1 MSKWYDQAVFYHIY
15 PLGLV
20 GAPKYQETEEV
31 VHRFGELEE
40 WIPHMAGLGCTAVY
54 IGPLFESGSHGY
66 DTWDYK
72 KVDRRLGSNED
83 FSGFVR
89 KCHEAGLRV
98 VVDGVFNHTG
108 REFFAFQDLRRNREN
123 SPYRNWYRDVSFG
136 GDTPY
141 HDGFWYNA
149 WHNCFELPALNQWND
164 EVKRYLFDVIRFW
177 IREFDIDGIR
187 LDCADCLDFQL
198 LRDMRN
204 MTGQEKEDFWLMGEV
219 IHGDYARWTGEGL
232 LHSVTNYELHKG
244 LYSGHNDHNY
254 FEIAHTIRRQFDEN
268 GGIYKG
274 RRLYSFVDNHDV
286 DRLASKLNKPEHLK
300 LVWTLLFTLPGI
312 PSIYYGSEWGITG
325 RKEGPNDD
333 PMRPRLKLSDQLTN
347 APRPELVP
355 LIRKLA
361 RLKKEEPALT
371 EGVYR
376 ELLLRNRQYAFARV
390 LGDTAVITAVNN
402 DDQSFE
408 LVFNCPVAG
417 EQTRDELTGKEI
429 RVENGTA
436 RIMLEANSGV
446 VFVLGPHVQ
455 RETGPAEE
463 VVCLKGGNMD
473 GSGCSEGA
481 APEDTGETCVKKPG
495 ESVQTGMGMSLKEQR
510 EHMLSGAMYNH
521 LTPEL
526 RAARER
532 AISLAN
538 EYHAS
543 FSRPAQERQEILGRL
558 LKSVGE
564 DVSFEPIF
572 RCEYGDQISIGDHF
586 HAGFDCV
593 MLDGGEITIGDY
605 VLFGPKVGIYTS
617 NYAANAEERAAGAC
631 YAKPVRIG
639 NHVWIGAGVHV
650 NPGVTIGDNVIIG
663 SGSVVTRDI
672 PANVVA
678 AGVPCRVIRKITE
691 ADRSGYPF

>member
-1 MSKWYDQAVFYHIY
+1 MSKWYDEAVFYHMY

-20 GAPKYQETEEV
+20 GAPKYQESEEV
-31 VHRFGELEE
+31 VHRFTELEE
-40 WIPHMAGLGCTAVY
+40 WVPHMAGLGCTAVY

-83 FSGFVR
+83 FVRFVQ

-123 SPYRNWYRDVSFG
+123 SRYRNWYRDVNFG
-136 GDTPY
+136 GDTHY

-164 EVKRYLFDVIRFW
+164 EVKQYLFDVIRFW

-198 LRDMRN
+198 LRDMRS

-219 IHGDYARWTGEGL
+219 IHGDYARWTEEGL

-286 DRLASKLNKPEHLK
+286 DRLASKLNNPEHLK

-325 RKEGPNDD
+325 KKEGPNDD
-333 PMRPRLKLSDQLTN
+333 PMRPRLKLSEQGEN
-347 APRPELVP
+347 PSRPELVP
-355 LIRKLA
+355 LIKRLA

-371 EGVYR
+371 EGAYR

-402 DDQSFE
+402 DDQGSE
-408 LVFNCPVAG
+408 LVFSCPGAG
-417 EQTRDELTGKEI
+417 DRAVEELTGKEI
-429 RVENGTA
+429 RVENGTVCM
-436 RIMLEANSGV
+436 MLEPNSAA
-446 VFVLGPHVQ
+446 VFVLGAHVR
-455 RETGPAEE
+455 REEPVAETAVE
-463 VVCLKGGNMD
+463 DAQERERDQEDGLVKLEDGLANPENEQTAWDEKGQKSQALQKD
-473 GSGCSEGA
+473 LTSER
-481 APEDTGETCVKKPG
+481 K
-495 ESVQTGMGMSLKEQR
+495 
-510 EHMLSGAMYNH
+510 
-521 LTPEL
+521 
-526 RAARER
+526 AARER
-532 AISLAN
+532 AVFLAN
-538 EYHAS
+538 EYNGS
-543 FSRPAQERQEILGRL
+543 YGRPAGEREEILRRL

-564 DVSFEPIF
+564 DVHFEPSL
-572 RCEYGDQISIGDHF
+572 RCAFGDGISIGDHF
-586 HAGFDCV
+586 YGDFDC
-593 MLDGGEITIGDY
+593 MLVDDGEITIGDH
-605 VLFGPKVGIYTS
+605 VCFGPRVGIYTRE
-617 NYAANAEERAAGAC
+617 YAIDAQEREAGAC
-631 YAKPVRIG
+631 SVRPVRIG
-639 NHVWIGAGVHV
+639 NHVCIGAGVHIH
-650 NPGVTIGDNVIIG
+650 PGVTIGDYAVIA
-663 SGSVVTRDI
+663 SGSIVTEDI
-672 PANVVA
+672 PARAVA
-678 AGVPCRVIRKITE
+678 AGAPCRVIREIAE
-691 ADRSGYPF
+691 ADKTGYSL